1 MRLDDL
7 VVVLRGGT
15 TPFILIRGNNGY
27 HLLVPAYVHG
37 IIDGEPVQAKKV
49 RGGLEAVFPIRR
61 EGSETLV

>member
-37 IIDGEPVQAKKV
+37 IIDGEPLQAKKA
-49 RGGLEAVFPIRR
+49 RGGLEAAFPIGR
-61 EGSETLV
+61 E